1 MLTGHLKSLN
11 PYFAWIRYM
20 RDVKGVA
27 KAVFSECLNPYFAW
41 IRYMSMNKHFTNSK
55 QSSLNPYFAW
65 IRYMSYG
72 R

>member
-1 MLTGHLKSLN
+1 
-11 PYFAWIRYM
+11 M